1 MANRF
6 IMIEGSGRDLVRIFI
21 CMATEVAKK
30 IAKTG
35 EKIAIMGRV
44 VGEYY
49 VSLSRYTD

>member
-21 CMATEVAKK
+21 CMATEIAK